1 MQDLYK
7 NIYEYNQEK
16 KCKIL
21 IILNEMIANMLN
33 NKSFNQT
40 VTDLF
45 IYYKKETNFFITKS
59 YFALPQN
66 AKLNSTHF
74 FIKKV
79 VDKWE
84 LEQIASNHLFNIYF
98 KDIIILQNMYY
109 KTIFFLVDDTTLTS
123 DNILRFKRNLS
134 ERTLFNHDNWW

>member
-45 IYYKKETNFFITKS
+45 IYYKKKTNFFITKS

-74 FIKKV
+74 LSRKLWTNESLNK
-79 VDKWE
+79 
-84 LEQIASNHLFNIYF
+84 
-98 KDIIILQNMYY
+98 LQVITCLIFTS
-109 KTIFFLVDDTTLTS
+109 KTL
-123 DNILRFKRNLS
+123 
-134 ERTLFNHDNWW
+134 

>member
-1 MQDLYK
+1 MQDVYK
-7 NIYEYNQEK
+7 NIYEYNQGK

-21 IILNEMIANMLN
+21 IILNEMIADKLS

-45 IYYKKETNFFITKS
+45 IYYKKKTNFFITKS

-66 AKLNSTHF
+66 AKINSTLF

-79 VDKWE
+79 TDK
-84 LEQIASNHLFNIYF
+84 
-98 KDIIILQNMYY
+98 
-109 KTIFFLVDDTTLTS
+109 
-123 DNILRFKRNLS
+123 
-134 ERTLFNHDNWW
+134 